1 MTTYACNK
9 CRGLVA
15 RPCVVV
21 IPDSQMEATGL
32 CIKTGERGVAHFEV
46 IT

>member
-1 MTTYACNK
+1 MSTYFCNK

-15 RPCVVV
+15 LPCVVV

-32 CIKTGERGVAHFEV
+32 CIKNGKRDIAHFEV

>member
-15 RPCVVV
+15 LPCVVI
-21 IPDSQMEATGL
+21 IPDSQMEALGL
-32 CIKTGERGVAHFEV
+32 CIKTGERGIAQFRVV
-46 IT
+46 T